1 VQIPTSGKTQPRCER
16 AYHVD
21 WNEAADVWDVLDEEG
36 RVLGHCADEAEATDI
51 AIRQAHQDHGAGDDV
66 IVCVQ
71 EKDGGSRRLDV
82 ASHQNGIVRNRTIL
96 TLAAWKGRA

>member
-1 VQIPTSGKTQPRCER
+1 MSPVQPATIRKPQSRCER

-21 WNEAADVWDVLDEEG
+21 WNEASDVWDVLDEEG
-36 RVLGHCADEAEATDI
+36 RILGHCADEAEATDI

-71 EKDGGSRRLDV
+71 ERDGGYRV
-82 ASHQNGIVRNRTIL
+82 VWTSHFIQT
-96 TLAAWKGRA
+96 A